1 MQLITIPTHPYTTHT
16 FPAHHDNNI
25 KFLSYTTLSGSTLH
39 GSTLHGSIF
48 HSSTLCGSFLHS
60 FTLLNS
66 TLRGSSLHSFTL
78 LNSTLRGSSLHSS
91 TKHVSTLHSST
102 SRGPSLLCKYT
113 PTVSNNLPPSHARSA
128 FFCRRC
134 PIRPGNVVCCSAVC
148 IPKLHRGYFVRLS
161 RTTRCSSQADEI
173 PSV

>member
-1 MQLITIPTHPYTTHT
+1 MQLFTIPTHPYTTHT
-16 FPAHHDNNI
+16 FPAYHDNNI
-25 KFLSYTTLSGSTLH
+25 KFLSYTTQSGSTLH

-48 HSSTLCGSFLHS
+48 HSSTWHSSTLCGSFVHS
-60 FTLLNS
+60 FTL
-66 TLRGSSLHSFTL
+66 H
-78 LNSTLRGSSLHSS
+78 NSTLRGSSLHSS
-91 TKHVSTLHSST
+91 TLHSSTKHVCTSHSST

>member
-1 MQLITIPTHPYTTHT
+1 MQLFTILTHPYTTHT
-16 FPAHHDNNI
+16 FPAYHDNNI

-48 HSSTLCGSFLHS
+48 HSSIFHSSTWHSSTLCGSSLHS

-66 TLRGSSLHSFTL
+66 TLRGSSLHS
-78 LNSTLRGSSLHSS
+78 STLHSS